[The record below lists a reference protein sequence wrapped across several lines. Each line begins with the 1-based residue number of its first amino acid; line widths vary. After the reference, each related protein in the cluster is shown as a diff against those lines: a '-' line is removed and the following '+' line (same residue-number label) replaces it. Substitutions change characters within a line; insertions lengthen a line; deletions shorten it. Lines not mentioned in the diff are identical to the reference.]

1 MISSVRRVARRS
13 AVFPALAAALVPK
26 CPFCVAAYLSLFGV
40 SAGAAGAIA
49 PLVRTIA
56 LVLAAIAVGF
66 LLLPLGKLALR
77 SRDHLPL
84 LVAATAACA
93 ALSLCIAGAPLA
105 LRIGGI
111 LVLLVAWRWAERRL
125 RPAACASDRCNTR
138 PPSTSPPYAEEL
150 PVHASSNVH

>member
-1 MISSVRRVARRS
+1 MAARVRQLARRS
-13 AVFPALAAALVPK
+13 AILPALGAVLVPK

-40 SAGAAGAIA
+40 SAGAAFTIA

-56 LVLAAIAVGF
+56 LVLATIGVGF

-84 LVAATAACA
+84 LVAATAASA
-93 ALSLCIAGAPLA
+93 ALSLCIAGAPLVFRMA
-105 LRIGGI
+105 GI

-125 RPAACASDRCNTR
+125 RPK
-138 PPSTSPPYAEEL
+138 
-150 PVHASSNVH
+150 